1 MFRCRSIL
9 VYFFCAGLLYACH
22 SETDRLRDAILK
34 ELGQQQG
41 VFAVAFKDLTSG
53 QQILI
58 HEHEIFHAASTMKT
72 PVMIEVFTQCAEG
85 KFSLSDS
92 VVVKNEFSSIVDGS
106 PYQLDSAGDS
116 ERQLYKRLGDK
127 ETLSEL
133 VNKMIISS
141 SNLSTNIVVEL
152 VGATNVTQTMREL
165 GIKDISVLRGVED
178 SKAFEKGLNNT
189 VTAYDLMLIYEK
201 LALGEIVD
209 QRSSQAMIDILSD
222 QQFNTII
229 PAGLPADVKVAHKT
243 GNISGVLHDTGIVY
257 LPDGRK
263 YVLVLLSKELKD
275 SESAKAAMANVSGM
289 IYQHVT
295 KTK

>member
-9 VYFFCAGLLYACH
+9 VYFFCTGLLYACH

-165 GIKDISVLRGVED
+165 GTKDISVLRGVED